1 MTAPQPRST
10 PWRTLALAAALC
22 VAASATPSHA
32 ASPPGTMTWALHV
45 TLAAQWLDPGET
57 AALASPYM
65 ILYAV
70 HDALVKPLPEGR
82 NTPSLAQSWTVAKD
96 GLTYDFVLRKG
107 LIFHNG
113 DPVTAED
120 VKFSYERYKGAGAKT
135 YRDKVAAVEV
145 IDPLRVRFR
154 LKEPWPDFMTFYGT
168 SATGAGWIVPKKY
181 VERVGADAFKNA
193 PVGAGP
199 YKVTSFKPGLEIVLE
214 AHEGYWRKTPSVKR
228 LVLKSIPEEATRF
241 AALKS
246 GDVDIA
252 FNLRG
257 PLAEA
262 VKSTAGL
269 RLDSVLLDSV
279 FWLDLPDQW
288 DPKSPW
294 HDRRVRLA
302 ANHAIDR
309 QSINQAEYLGVARP
323 SGSIIPRNFEF
334 ALPVGA
340 PAFDPKRAKQLL
352 AEAGYPDGFDAGDF
366 YPFPAQESQ
375 GEAMANNLAAV
386 GIRARIRT
394 LERASFIQQWSQKKL
409 RGIVM
414 GTSAAAG
421 NAATRLE
428 AFVTNGGAYAY
439 GVVPEIEDLFQRQAR
454 ELDPKKR
461 EATLAHIQEML
472 RDRVMHLPIYE
483 YPMFYGVGPRVEQ
496 SGVGLLKGWLYPAPF
511 EDVKLKAGQ

>member
-1 MTAPQPRST
+1 MIVPLRSAR
-10 PWRTLALAAALC
+10 WRALVLAAGVVL
-22 VAASATPSHA
+22 ASVTSSHA

-45 TLAAQWLDPGET
+45 TLASQWLDPGET

-70 HDALVKPLPEGR
+70 HDAVVKPLPAGR
-82 NTPSLAQSWTVAKD
+82 NSPSLAESWTVSKD
-96 GLTYDFVLRKG
+96 GLTYDFVLRRG
-107 LIFHNG
+107 LTFHNG

-135 YRDKVAAVEV
+135 YREKVASVEAV
-145 IDPLRVRFR
+145 DPLRVRFR

-168 SATGAGWIVPKKY
+168 SATGAGWVVPKKY
-181 VERVGADAFKNA
+181 VERVGPDGFKNA

-199 YKVTSFKPGLEIVLE
+199 YKVVSFKPGLEMVLE
-214 AHEGYWRKTPSVKR
+214 AHETYWRKTPAVKR
-228 LVLKSIPEEATRF
+228 LVIKSIPEEATRF
-241 AALKS
+241 AALRS
-246 GDVDIA
+246 GDVDLA

-262 VKSTAGL
+262 VKTTAGL

-302 ANHAIDR
+302 ASHAIDR
-309 QSINQAEYLGVARP
+309 QGISQAEYLGVARP

-334 ALPVGA
+334 AFAIDA
-340 PAFDPKRAKQLL
+340 PAFDPKRARQLL
-352 AEAGYPDGFDAGDF
+352 TEAGYPNGFDAGDF

-386 GIRARIRT
+386 GIRTRLRT

-409 RGIVM
+409 RGVVM

-421 NAATRLE
+421 SAATRLE
-428 AFVTNGGAYAY
+428 AFVTDGGAYAY
-439 GVVPEIEDLFQRQAR
+439 SVIPEIEELFERQAR
-454 ELDPKKR
+454 ELDRKKR
-461 EATLAHIQEML
+461 EATLRRIQEML

-483 YPMFYGVGPRVEQ
+483 YPMFYGVGPRVDQ
-496 SGVGLLKGWLYPAPF
+496 SAVGLLKGWVYPAPF
-511 EDVKLKAGQ
+511 EDLTLKTGQ